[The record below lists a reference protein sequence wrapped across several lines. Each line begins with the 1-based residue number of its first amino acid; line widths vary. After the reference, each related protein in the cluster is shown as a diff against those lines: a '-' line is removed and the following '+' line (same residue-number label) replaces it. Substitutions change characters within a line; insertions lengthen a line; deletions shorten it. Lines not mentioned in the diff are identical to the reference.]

1 MKNKKFKIIGL
12 MVCCAQDE
20 ATSEYI
26 QNINRRCTEIGYKL
40 LVFNSFTDYFD
51 DSSSQNPTRLIFN
64 IINYDILDGVIILT
78 ETIKSAAVIE
88 EISARAKR
96 KKIPV
101 STIITPAEGCY
112 NITYNF
118 TENFK
123 KKAYRIVFLQ
133 KNTPQHLDKMT
144 KISFNN

>member
-12 MVCCAQDE
+12 MACCAQDE

-26 QNINRRCTEIGYKL
+26 QNINRRCTELGYKL

-101 STIITPAEGCY
+101 STIIAPAEGCY
-112 NITYNF
+112 NITYDF
-118 TENFK
+118 PE
-123 KKAYRIVFLQ
+123 I
-133 KNTPQHLDKMT
+133 
-144 KISFNN
+144 